1 MALRSRRIGCGV
13 RWKRPGSPGDSPE
26 GAITVKKVFVKR
38 SILCA
43 TAVSMFASA
52 MVKASISLAMG

>member
-1 MALRSRRIGCGV
+1 M
-13 RWKRPGSPGDSPE
+13 
-26 GAITVKKVFVKR
+26 TVKKALVKR
-38 SILCA
+38 SMRCA